1 MSEQLKF
8 KGLIPLTEKQMSYV
22 VDDFHH
28 ACLTAI
34 NMVPSHDNRHSCL
47 DYDFEEITQIIKLY
61 GKEPCKDHLYWKELA
76 ELKINEDLNY
86 DNCEPDS
93 P

>member
-1 MSEQLKF
+1 MSETFKF

-34 NMVPSHDNRHSCL
+34 NEVPTRDTRHTCL
-47 DYDFEEITQIIKLY
+47 DYTFEEITHIIKTY
-61 GKEPCKDHLYWKELA
+61 GKKPSKNHWYWKELA
-76 ELKINEDLNY
+76 EIKFYEDLNY
-86 DNCEPDS
+86 DNCCPDS